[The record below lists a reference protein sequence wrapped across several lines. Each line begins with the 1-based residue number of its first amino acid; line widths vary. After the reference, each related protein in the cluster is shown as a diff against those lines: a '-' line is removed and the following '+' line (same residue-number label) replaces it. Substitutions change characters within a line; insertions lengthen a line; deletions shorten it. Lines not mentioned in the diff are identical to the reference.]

1 MKAPD
6 LDPFHAVVTTS
17 LDQPSQPS
25 APAMQDPVVDSPA
38 PQTTNSD
45 IQPNTLFMPDW
56 FCEYP
61 WNIY

>member
-45 IQPNTLFMPDW
+45 IQPNTLFMPD
-56 FCEYP
+56 
-61 WNIY
+61 